1 MSTSCSVCGGFS
13 CVCPP
18 SAGWTPPTYTGRG
31 FVVDSDGTL
40 NVDRTFAAC
49 VEDTN
54 GDRFTMIYDPATD
67 SSEYE
72 PLDTTALTPVGT
84 LTSCAGFHNFGCVDD
99 GVQQWLIMPSADGLS
114 TVFVDP
120 TTGTA
125 GTPGASYTP
134 CGGYPLAS
142 DTAAGIVEL
151 ATGAEVAA
159 GTDTTRAVTPDSAK
173 SIGAGNFIDI
183 QRFTQSGLGQTHT
196 TTTAGYVQAG
206 VTQTWNRPT
215 GWSTYDLH
223 ILTGYSEFSITT
235 GDQFAVAVRFNGGPS
250 TYGVGDNW
258 RANTTTWTLELV
270 RSPITGQSAAT
281 YTFDVEYSL
290 SAIAGTTP
298 TFTFSRYD
306 FSVLAI
312 RQS

>member
-67 SSEYE
+67 SAEYE

-84 LTSCAGFHNFGCVDD
+84 LISCAGFHNFGCVDD

-120 TTGTA
+120 TTGVA
-125 GTPGASYTP
+125 GTPGASYAP

-142 DTAAGIVEL
+142 DTSAGIVEL

-159 GTDTTRAVTPDSAK
+159 GTDSTRAVTPDSAK
-173 SIGAGNFIDI
+173 SIGAGNFVDI
-183 QRFTQSGLGQTHT
+183 QRFNQSGLGLTHT
-196 TTTAGYVQAG
+196 TLMGAYAQAG

-215 GWSTYDLH
+215 GWNTYDLH
-223 ILTGYSEFSITT
+223 VLSGQAEVNITLA
-235 GDQFAVAVRFNGGPS
+235 DQFYVGVRINS
-250 TYGVGDNW
+250 DTTSYGLNDNW
-258 RANTTTWTLELV
+258 RGSSSSQTIGLIHTPVLGE
-270 RSPITGQSAAT
+270 SAAT
-281 YTFDVEYSL
+281 YNFDMEYRL
-290 SAIAGTTP
+290 LAIAGTSP
-298 TFTFSRYD
+298 TFTFSSYD
-306 FSVLAI
+306 FLVLAI